1 MIFFTCVDKGG
12 VTVSQIFEGPSKKS
26 QRYASELKRKK
37 DHKGNKLSKS
47 RATYR
52 MGYLNARRDVSA
64 ARKAVRR
71 KGAS

>member
-1 MIFFTCVDKGG
+1 MAKL
-12 VTVSQIFEGPSKKS
+12 FEGPSKKS

-52 MGYLNARRDVSA
+52 MGYLNARRDASA